1 MRLISFM
8 VKFLSAHQ
16 VDSWNI
22 SISDINSSSI
32 KVAWTHYVP
41 DPSYLLYLYAVI
53 CTPIGYEAGPIVVT
67 ANNTNQTDLQVRQL
81 RALTEYNVQVL
92 AVTMHNG
99 SGALSFRGSLKRTI
113 RTPEGGK

>member
-1 MRLISFM
+1 M
-8 VKFLSAHQ
+8 V
-16 VDSWNI
+16 SWNI
-22 SISDINSSSI
+22 SISGINSSSI
-32 KVAWTHYVP
+32 KVMWTYYVP
-41 DPSYLLYLYAVI
+41 DPSYVLYLYAVI

-81 RALTEYNVQVL
+81 RALTDYNVQVL

-99 SGALSFRGSLKRTI
+99 SGALSLRGSQKHTI